1 MWTGRPG
8 SNRVATTERP
18 IRIRI
23 EVDPSDWLVLKL
35 FEAYS
40 VGSIALTKVTRHASV
55 RGLTHPDRAD
65 TELNEPALQ
74 VVEHTACHCV
84 AGR

>member
-8 SNRVATTERP
+8 SNWVATTERP

-40 VGSIALTKVTRHASV
+40 VGSNAPTKVTRHD
-55 RGLTHPDRAD
+55 PF
-65 TELNEPALQ
+65 
-74 VVEHTACHCV
+74 
-84 AGR
+84 AG